1 MVARIFKI
9 IVIVITTLIVLV
21 IWAGI
26 SLFKGIDLGGGRTL
40 DFTRNN

>member
-9 IVIVITTLIVLV
+9 IVIVITALIVLV
-21 IWAGI
+21 IWAGM
-26 SLFKGIDLGGGRTL
+26 SLFKGIDLGGDRTP

>member
-9 IVIVITTLIVLV
+9 IVIVITALIILV

-26 SLFKGIDLGGGRTL
+26 SLFKDID
-40 DFTRNN
+40 

>member
-9 IVIVITTLIVLV
+9 IVIVITALIILV

-26 SLFKGIDLGGGRTL
+26 SLFKDIDLGGAGHSTSSRS
-40 DFTRNN
+40 